1 MMDNTL
7 FEHIYECALTG
18 RNRLILTAPL
28 RKRGGVCRY
37 YNTGKEILDQENVF

>member
-18 RNRLILTAPL
+18 EIDSSLPAPL
-28 RKRGGVCRY
+28 RKREGMQV
-37 YNTGKEILDQENVF
+37 L